1 MTRTTKRS
9 FNPQFE
15 SLEDRTVPTT
25 ATLDNGMLTIL
36 GTSKSDSIT
45 IKQTIN
51 HISITGVAEY
61 FLTSKVTGITIMG
74 LEGNDRIDAVGMN
87 LSCTIHGGAG
97 NDFIIG
103 SGVADV
109 LFGEDGNDRLFGK
122 YGNDTLYG
130 GDGNDLLFGNQ
141 GTDALY
147 GQAGD
152 DFLDDGNPAV
162 SEATNGGSG
171 MDWIADVVAINGTSM
186 SDVNQTAAPSC
197 GFLSSLQGLANNRY
211 DFTKNIKYN
220 GYRTDGTPSYQVKL
234 FSNGA
239 WKWHTVDFTGS
250 LTATDTAP
258 AVEGESW
265 VVLMQRAW
273 IQQHGKGGRCWP
285 HEAILA
291 LTGSAAK
298 SSRYQVVD
306 SDFNAIQTALAGK
319 KLVVGG
325 THNHA
330 LSTSYLVSNHAYTVI
345 GTFGF
350 KNDFLNID
358 TRFVILRNPWGKDGG
373 IGDSHPDDG
382 VVILSWKEFKAN
394 MQYLAIQ

>member
-15 SLEDRTVPTT
+15 ALEDRTVPTT
-25 ATLDNGMLTIL
+25 ATLDNGVLTII
-36 GTSKSDSIT
+36 GTNQADSIT
-45 IKQTIN
+45 LRQFTQ
-51 HISITGVAEY
+51 ISISGVGTT
-61 FLTSKVTGITIMG
+61 FPSSKVSSIMVKG
-74 LEGNDRIDAVGMN
+74 LDGNDRIDAFGMN
-87 LSCTIHGGAG
+87 LPCTIYGGKG
-97 NDFIIG
+97 DDFIIG

-141 GTDALY
+141 GTDALF

-162 SEATNGGSG
+162 SETTTGGSG
-171 MDWIADVVAINGTSM
+171 MDWIADVVAINGTTM
-186 SDVNQTAAPSC
+186 SDVNQRGAPSC
-197 GFLSSLQGLANNRY
+197 GFLSSLQGLANNGY

-273 IQQHGKGGRCWP
+273 IQQHGNGGRCWP

-291 LTGSAAK
+291 LTGAVAK

-306 SDFNAIQTALAGK
+306 SDFSAIQTALAGK

-325 THNHA
+325 THDT
-330 LSTSYLVSNHAYTVI
+330 LTTSSLVSNHAYTVVGAI
-345 GTFGF
+345 GF
-350 KNDFLNID
+350 KNDFLHID
-358 TRFVILRNPWGKDGG
+358 TRMVMLRNPWGYDGG
-373 IGDSHPDDG
+373 TGSGDIDDG
-382 VVILSWKEFKAN
+382 YLLLSWSVFQKSMK
-394 MQYLAIQ
+394 YLAIQ